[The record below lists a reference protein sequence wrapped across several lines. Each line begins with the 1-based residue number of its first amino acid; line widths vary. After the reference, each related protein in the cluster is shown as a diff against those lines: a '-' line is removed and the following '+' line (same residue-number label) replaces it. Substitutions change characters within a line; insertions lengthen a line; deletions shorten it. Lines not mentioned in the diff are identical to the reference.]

1 MKKINS
7 VTAKFCLWILV
18 ISLVLIVAFLLLQ
31 KDVKILNETRVA
43 LIDKIGNNYV
53 FRGNNPF
60 IIKDGKMI
68 FAYDEITSYF
78 NKILTKKGEK
88 PLDDY
93 YLIDVSLL
101 DIDQYF
107 VIKKEEEFFA
117 QHPKNGELINF
128 STLSISLLL
137 GKFPHSNII
146 NKSLNDYN
154 LWVSDRLKQIYELA
168 SKQTN
173 KTVIVY
179 IHCNSG
185 RDRTGLMIT
194 GYRLLFNNMPLRETR
209 IMDLKEA
216 QRSSVASYDEAI
228 HSYCKYVKKT
238 YNKPDDYCAYSNS
251 PN

>member
-18 ISLVLIVAFLLLQ
+18 VSLVLIVAFLLLQ

-107 VIKKEEEFFA
+107 VIKKK
-117 QHPKNGELINF
+117 KNFL
-128 STLSISLLL
+128 
-137 GKFPHSNII
+137 PNIQKMV
-146 NKSLNDYN
+146 N
-154 LWVSDRLKQIYELA
+154 
-168 SKQTN
+168 
-173 KTVIVY
+173 
-179 IHCNSG
+179 
-185 RDRTGLMIT
+185 
-194 GYRLLFNNMPLRETR
+194 
-209 IMDLKEA
+209 
-216 QRSSVASYDEAI
+216 
-228 HSYCKYVKKT
+228 
-238 YNKPDDYCAYSNS
+238 
-251 PN
+251 

>member
-18 ISLVLIVAFLLLQ
+18 ISLVLIAVFLLLQ
-31 KDVKILNETRVA
+31 KDVKELDERRVA

-78 NKILTKKGEK
+78 NKILKKEGEK

-93 YLIDVSLL
+93 YLINVSLL
-101 DIDQYF
+101 DVDQYF
-107 VIKKEEEFFA
+107 IMKKEEEFFA
-117 QHPKNGELINF
+117 QHPKEGEVINF
-128 STLSISLLL
+128 STLSTSLLL
-137 GKFPHSNII
+137 GKFPNSSIV

-185 RDRTGLMIT
+185 RDRTGLIIT

-209 IMDLKEA
+209 MMDLKEA

-228 HSYCKYVKKT
+228 RSYCRYVKKT
-238 YNKPDDYCAYSNS
+238 YNKPDDYCAYPNS
-251 PN
+251 PD